1 MKTYDELL
9 LEEKSLAE
17 GPWDQISTV
26 ALGEH
31 LRKVAEAQ
39 NLSVA
44 IAIFF
49 KGQRIYQIGLPGT
62 ASLNDEWIM
71 RKVHSVEM
79 TKHSSLALRAKVDAL
94 GIQEDDFGFNTGH
107 LAICGGGFPLHTK
120 GELVG
125 IAITSGLPHEDDHN
139 LIIEALT
146 EFRKEM
152 SW

>member
-1 MKTYDELL
+1 MKSYDELL
-9 LEEKSLAE
+9 REEKYLSE
-17 GPWDQISTV
+17 GPWDQINTV
-26 ALGEH
+26 GLGER

-39 NLSVA
+39 KLSVA

-62 ASLNDEWIM
+62 ALLNDEWIM

-79 TKHSSLALRAKVDAL
+79 TKHSSLALRAKVTAL
-94 GIQEDDFGFNTGH
+94 GIQEEDFGFNAGYF
-107 LAICGGGFPLHTK
+107 AVCGGGYPLHRK

-152 SW
+152 TW